1 TKAGV
6 RLVINARTD
15 GFLRA
20 LGSEEARLGIAV
32 ERGKAV
38 LAGRADCVFVPGVR
52 DPETIRALV
61 TGIGGPINVLAVA
74 GSPSVSEL
82 EALGVARVSVGS
94 GPMRATLALVRDV
107 ARELKSQGTY
117 SAFTSKTMP
126 FDDVN
131 ELMK

>member
-1 TKAGV
+1 
-6 RLVINARTD
+6 
-15 GFLRA
+15 
-20 LGSEEARLGIAV
+20 
-32 ERGKAV
+32 
-38 LAGRADCVFVPGVR
+38 VFVPGVR

-61 TGIGGPINVLAVA
+61 AGIGGPINILAVA
-74 GSPSVSEL
+74 GTPSIAEL

-94 GPMRATLALVRDV
+94 GPMRATLALVRSV

-117 SAFTSKTMP
+117 STFTANAMP

>member
-1 TKAGV
+1 M

-20 LGSEEARLGIAV
+20 FGAADTRLAV
-32 ERGKAV
+32 AIERGRAF
-38 LAGRADCVFVPGVR
+38 LAAGADCVFVPGVT

-61 TGIGGPINVLAVA
+61 AGIGGPINVLAVA
-74 GSPSVSEL
+74 GSPSSREL

-117 SAFTSKTMP
+117 TAFTTRTMAY
-126 FDDVN
+126 DDVN
-131 ELMK
+131 ELFSGAR